1 MTRVGDLVQVPPV
14 RTVIRLADLGDSELR
29 RHMVETF
36 IITGEVSFTL
46 AGIFKNIAASH
57 GRGFFVIGNYGS
69 GKSHLLN
76 ILSLTISDTR
86 AREEF
91 KRTCRENAPENDELE
106 GLLDRVNAI
115 NPMVVEISLVE
126 HSNREYLEQVVLK
139 SIAAKL
145 SGQAS
150 PPGGEVHPEPGGIKG
165 SPGTGNSS
173 NAGSP
178 AVTDDSDNRRDLQN
192 LSNLSRKDAFSRV
205 ANLLRRQGCG
215 GMVLL
220 IDELSEF
227 LRSKENARAYNED
240 VRFLQYLGEFAETI
254 PAWIVATMQENIETT
269 GALSGELLHKIK
281 DRYPLRFQLSG
292 QHVKE
297 IVAGRLVRKTEQA
310 AAILPEI
317 LGELENAFGRLPFSR
332 DDFFNLYPVHP
343 VTVDILDEL
352 RPLFSQ
358 HRGVIDFIHYRLK
371 GDPGRKINP
380 LLEQPASNLLTPDS
394 IFDHF
399 RDRLRE
405 TVETSPYSE
414 QVYRYYEREAENIFE
429 DRTDSETALRLLKL
443 LILGALARA
452 PKRFSTEELTR
463 LLLIRYSDL
472 ESAVN
477 YDYISEIMEKLN
489 THGAYISDETREGAA
504 TTYSIDLEADVAL
517 LVKKKLEAITASIT
531 EGDPRAIEALLHLA
545 DEPYLPLNLFL
556 ETAVHEEK
564 ISWQNTNRSGKL
576 FFRSPVELSAP
587 ALDSLRDELYADETD
602 FALFIVPPSTAGTGN
617 EQDISLQDYYHKI
630 DTKLRRCLGIWAPR
644 NISTD
649 EEGELRRI
657 YAYILLENEYTA
669 DDSPAGKQVK
679 KQLEQALNEEKS
691 RVREIFR
698 NAYFQGRILA
708 GTSIPSPS
716 SYGYLPLKDLVMNI
730 ASEILKERF
739 PRHSEIY
746 PKAEQFT
753 GSLMQRTL
761 DTLFSPR
768 LEEENLERSTRMII
782 ESYLLPLGLVKK
794 KGQDY
799 QLEINPKTSA
809 LAKDF
814 LARIP
819 EDGQISLQ
827 HLYRHLRKGPFGL
840 NSTCFQV
847 LGTAAILSG
856 AVSAYQGGKKLNPS
870 QVNYYRFWNIEAI
883 GPGTLIRPELQKIM
897 ADLPFLPAK
906 LRSGPLTFSSQQQ
919 AWEDVVSFKFE
930 WHKKL
935 AELNR
940 KLEQLK
946 DHPFF
951 SSVNWSNLQK
961 TAGRFNSFLDEIK
974 QSYASREGLERFLA
988 AARSS
993 PLAIDDWK
1001 RLKALE
1007 NFFEV
1012 DLPEVLHI
1020 GHYLKDRDLVV
1031 PAGENYDMLRGHY
1044 QALTDLLEEEA
1055 IFWEEKYRDSLKSEF
1070 SQFRKKYIKTY
1081 LEEHEAS
1088 VGPDRIKP
1096 FRSILETKAY
1106 RLLEQLGRINA
1117 VVIEDDLVSINRL
1130 LAQPLERECREAN
1143 ELVLAERPTCSCGF
1157 TLGEKIELPAP
1168 LEIKKRIA
1176 GGIKAYLEVLR
1187 EDAQQKK
1194 LMAHAEHLELVG
1206 RRREAQ
1212 PLQELLRIDLET
1224 EGSRE
1229 TEDPELVGRLEPLVN
1244 QATVNQVN
1252 RALTGDAMIA
1262 ERSLETLEE
1271 ILADRVFNSNQLE
1284 ELFKRWLEGREE
1296 KTPDYIRVTRQKSRP
1311 TEKLNDESS
1320 KTLESGI
1327 ENRDF
1332 LEERFPRLLPAAG
1345 SLGEDRIV
1353 ALALLGGWLTA
1364 YIPTISAAGIEEKE
1378 RTESELLFDRLLEE
1392 QYSGLAENWNKQRD
1406 ELVKAGKQLMQDKE
1420 DLKGSSLERAA
1431 AEAVKIVS
1439 PGQLLDTV
1447 FSTGSRSFLRFEN
1460 MLELL
1465 ADEPFFPGFSRE
1477 VSGKLAVKITAE
1489 ESAPQLNIVTGMLRE
1504 ALKSGP
1510 AEMTGLT
1517 ARHREEKHRSME
1529 TLHALAECN
1538 RILRETERQVQEPPA
1553 NDRNW
1558 ERLYQMLSPFE
1569 MLLGNLKQARVEFTI
1584 PDITLEKWQRLY
1596 TSLLEPFNRAF
1607 STHVEKESPAPRQN
1621 LKELFRRLPGW
1632 FKKEKNCRNLY
1643 LIILDGARLDIWN
1656 QLMENL
1662 LDTRKRHFQVL
1673 REGLQWALLP
1683 TVTEAQ
1689 LQPLKDS
1696 GMLGHILNMDE
1707 ELTRELSSD
1716 PQSFFYA
1723 VDNRECLEGEHKPF
1737 KALKFNFIDE
1747 KIHSSR
1753 EPLPGLFEEL
1763 LMHGRKKLIPLLDYM
1778 PRESLL
1784 LLVSDHGFKTNHYH
1798 DRNNKEDPLYL
1809 HGEATFF
1816 EVLAPWAL
1824 LKKK

>member
-1 MTRVGDLVQVPPV
+1 MTRVGDLVHVPPV

-36 IITGEVSFTL
+36 IITGEVSFTIT
-46 AGIFKNIAASH
+46 GIFKNIADSH

-91 KRTCRENAPENDELE
+91 KRTCRESAPESEELA
-106 GLLDRVNAI
+106 GLLDRITAI
-115 NPMVVEISLVE
+115 NPLVVEISLVE

-139 SIAAKL
+139 SIEAKL

-150 PPGGEVHPEPGGIKG
+150 TPGVQVQKEPGATQGL
-165 SPGTGNSS
+165 PGTARPL

-178 AVTDDSDNRRDLQN
+178 PVADDSENLQDQHN
-192 LSNLSRKDAFSRV
+192 LSNLSRKDAFSR
-205 ANLLRRQGCG
+205 ATNLMRRQGYG
-215 GMVLL
+215 GIVLL
-220 IDELSEF
+220 LDELSEF

-269 GALSGELLHKIK
+269 GSLSGELLHKIK
-281 DRYPLRFQLSG
+281 DRYPVRFQLSG

-297 IVAGRLVRKTEQA
+297 IVAGRLVSKKEQA

-332 DDFFNLYPVHP
+332 DDFFHLYPVHP

-371 GDPGRKINP
+371 GDPGRKIDP
-380 LLEQPASNLLTPDS
+380 LIEQPASNLLTPDS

-429 DRTDSETALRLLKL
+429 DKTDSETALRLLKL

-452 PKRFSTEELTR
+452 PKRFSSEELTR

-472 ESAVN
+472 ESTVN

-489 THGAYISDETREGAA
+489 THGAYISAETREGTA

-517 LVKKKLEAITASIT
+517 LVQKKLEAITASIT
-531 EGDPRAIEALLHLA
+531 GGDPRTIEALLHLA
-545 DEPYLPLNLFL
+545 DEPYLPLNRFL
-556 ETAVHEEK
+556 ETAVHEEE
-564 ISWQNTNRSGKL
+564 ISWQNTRRRGKL
-576 FFRSPVELSAP
+576 FFRSPVDMSTP

-602 FALFIVPPSTAGTGN
+602 FALFIVPPSTEGTEN
-617 EQDISLQDYYHKI
+617 EQDISPQDYYHKI
-630 DTKLRRCLGIWAPR
+630 DANLRRCLGIWAPR
-644 NISTD
+644 NISVN
-649 EEGELRRI
+649 EESELRRI
-657 YAYILLENEYTA
+657 YAYILLENEYSA
-669 DDSPAGKQVK
+669 DDSPAGRQIK

-708 GTSIPSPS
+708 GTSMPSPS

-730 ASEILKERF
+730 ASEILKERYH
-739 PRHSEIY
+739 RHSEIY
-746 PKAEQFT
+746 PRAEQFT

-782 ESYLLPLGLVKK
+782 DSYLLPLGLVKK

-809 LAKDF
+809 LVKDF
-814 LARIP
+814 LGRIP

-883 GPGTLIRPELQKIM
+883 GPGTLIRPELQKTL
-897 ADLPFLPAK
+897 ADLPFLETK

-919 AWEDVVSFKFE
+919 AWEAIVSFKIE
-930 WHKKL
+930 WLKKL
-935 AELNR
+935 AGLNR
-940 KLEQLK
+940 KIEQLQ
-946 DHPFF
+946 DQLFF
-951 SSVNWSNLQK
+951 SSVNWNNLQK
-961 TAGRFNSFLDEIK
+961 AAGRFNSFLDEIK

-993 PLAIDDWK
+993 PLAINDWK

-1007 NFFEV
+1007 NFFEG

-1020 GHYLKDRDLVV
+1020 GHYLKDRDLVI
-1031 PAGENYDMLRGHY
+1031 PAGEDYELLRSHY
-1044 QALTDLLEEEA
+1044 KVLSDLLEEEA
-1055 IFWEEKYRDSLKSEF
+1055 ILWEEKYRNSLKSEF
-1070 SQFRKKYIKTY
+1070 RQFREKYIKIY
-1081 LEEHEAS
+1081 LEEHETA

-1096 FRSILETKAY
+1096 FRLILETKAY

-1117 VVIEDDLVSINRL
+1117 VVIEDDLVSINRH

-1143 ELVLAERPTCSCGF
+1143 ELILAERPTCSCGF

-1168 LEIKKRIA
+1168 VEIEKRIA
-1176 GGIKAYLEVLR
+1176 GGIKAYLEVLK

-1194 LMAHAEHLELVG
+1194 LVAHAEHLELVG
-1206 RRREAQ
+1206 RRREAR
-1212 PLQELLRIDLET
+1212 PLQNLLRIDLKPADSEET
-1224 EGSRE
+1224 EG
-1229 TEDPELVGRLEPLVN
+1229 PELVKRLEPLIN

-1271 ILADRVFNSNQLE
+1271 ILADRVFNTTQLE
-1284 ELFKRWLEGREE
+1284 ELFKRWLDGREE

-1311 TEKLNDESS
+1311 PEQLNDESS
-1320 KTLESGI
+1320 TALETGLES
-1327 ENRDF
+1327 RDF
-1332 LEERFPRLLPAAG
+1332 LEERFPRLLPAVG
-1345 SLGEDRIV
+1345 PLGEDRVV
-1353 ALALLGGWLTA
+1353 ALSLLGGWLTA
-1364 YIPTISAAGIEEKE
+1364 YIPTTGIEGNEG
-1378 RTESELLFDRLLEE
+1378 TETDHFFDTLLEE
-1392 QYSGLAENWNKQRD
+1392 QYSGLAANWNEYRSD
-1406 ELVKAGKQLMQDKE
+1406 LVEAGKKLLQDRE
-1420 DLKGSSLERAA
+1420 DLKDSSLERAA
-1431 AEAVKIVS
+1431 AEAAKIVP
-1439 PGQLLDTV
+1439 PGQLLDTF
-1447 FSTGSRSFLRFEN
+1447 FSSGSRDFLRFEN

-1465 ADEPFFPGFSRE
+1465 TDEPFFPELSRE

-1510 AEMTGLT
+1510 AEITGLT
-1517 ARHREEKHRSME
+1517 ARHREEKHLSME

-1538 RILRETERQVQEPPA
+1538 RILRETERLVQEPPS

-1569 MLLGNLKQARVEFTI
+1569 ILLGNLKQARVEFTI
-1584 PDITLEKWQRLY
+1584 PDITLAKWQRLY
-1596 TSLLEPFNRAF
+1596 TSLLEPFNKAF
-1607 STHVEKESPAPRQN
+1607 LAYVEKNSPAPRQN
-1621 LKELFRRLPGW
+1621 LRELFRRLPGW
-1632 FKKEKNCRNLY
+1632 FKKEKSCRNLY
-1643 LIILDGARLDIWN
+1643 LVILDGARLDIWDH
-1656 QLMENL
+1656 LLENL
-1662 LDTRKRHFQVL
+1662 FDSRERHFQVL

-1696 GMLGHILNMDE
+1696 SMLGHILNMDE

-1716 PQSFFYA
+1716 PQSFFNA
-1723 VDNRECLEGEHKPF
+1723 VDNRECREGEQKPL

-1763 LMHGRKKLIPLLDYM
+1763 LMHGRRKLTPLLDYM

-1784 LLVSDHGFKTNHYH
+1784 LMVSDHGFKTNHYH
-1798 DRNNKEDPLYL
+1798 DRSNKEDPLYL

-1824 LKKK
+1824 VKKK